1 MKMYLTLR
9 FLLALHIIGIVIMA
23 GTTMIDYLTFRV
35 FWRFAEAGDSR
46 TLGLIPLM
54 ARYGAFVRTGA
65 ITIILTG
72 IALFVL
78 DKGAIW
84 AEPWFRVKT
93 ILVIILI
100 LNGLFVG
107 NRQGHRLREA
117 VAMHGSDLLS
127 NALPI
132 REAMSRFYPIQLS
145 LFFLIIIISM
155 IRTNS

>member
-46 TLGLIPLM
+46 ALGLIPLM

-117 VAMHGSDLLS
+117 VAMHGADLLS

>member
-1 MKMYLTLR
+1 MYFILR
-9 FLLALHIIGIVIMA
+9 LLLALHIAGIVVMA

-35 FWRFAEAGDSR
+35 FRQFAGAGDSR
-46 TLGLIPLM
+46 VFGLIPLM

-72 IALFVL
+72 IALLVL
-78 DKGAIW
+78 GKGAIW

-93 ILVIILI
+93 VLVLILV

-117 VAMHGSDLLS
+117 VSAHSADLLS
-127 NALPI
+127 YTVTI
-132 REAMSRFYPIQLS
+132 RETMGWFYPIQLS
-145 LFFLIIIISM
+145 LFFVIIIVSM